1 MSYNDYIRASK
12 MGQKDY
18 QSKLIAGEIPTLE
31 ALDDILHET
40 RDYREVSIGLVQI
53 PLDQIVGTKTR
64 EEVILFPVIL
74 CLFLMWILN
83 LPASG

>member
-31 ALDDILHET
+31 ALDDILQGLFSA
-40 RDYREVSIGLVQI
+40 RYR
-53 PLDQIVGTKTR
+53 PLHMPQ
-64 EEVILFPVIL
+64 
-74 CLFLMWILN
+74 
-83 LPASG
+83 

>member
-40 RDYREVSIGLVQI
+40 KL
-53 PLDQIVGTKTR
+53 
-64 EEVILFPVIL
+64 
-74 CLFLMWILN
+74 
-83 LPASG
+83 

>member
-40 RDYREVSIGLVQI
+40 RDYRDRKS
-53 PLDQIVGTKTR
+53 VG
-64 EEVILFPVIL
+64 
-74 CLFLMWILN
+74 
-83 LPASG
+83 

>member
-40 RDYREVSIGLVQI
+40 RDYREVSIGLVTNSLRPDCRHQN
-53 PLDQIVGTKTR
+53 QWKK
-64 EEVILFPVIL
+64 
-74 CLFLMWILN
+74 
-83 LPASG
+83 